1 MLFFFFNYFLDNFK
15 LRTIPNIIVVID
27 NLLKGK
33 IINFE
38 DVVNIE
44 EHSYKM
50 LEWKLAKTNAL
61 NYEED
66 LTHPP
71 EISKS
76 IKKPAKTIRGP
87 AYDSSDSDLSE

>member
-1 MLFFFFNYFLDNFK
+1 
-15 LRTIPNIIVVID
+15 
-27 NLLKGK
+27 
-33 IINFE
+33 
-38 DVVNIE
+38 
-44 EHSYKM
+44 M